1 MKRKLTL
8 LQRLIRA
15 VLIGIALGLLFLLLW
30 FVFDVFIAIAVL
42 INGAALAAA
51 TASVRAV
58 IPVVRLHRTGLRT
71 EGVMTGTTVSA
82 RQVSAV
88 IRYSVD
94 GKDHDCE
101 LGYNRMFWKEGR
113 TFTVLYDPECPERS
127 CIYKKSLYYGIEGA
141 AVFCVIAA
149 VALIATLLMFLT
161 SSYTFDPA
169 SMFDFA

>member
-1 MKRKLTL
+1 MKKDLTL
-8 LQRLIRA
+8 LQSLIRA
-15 VLIGIALGLLFLLLW
+15 VLIGLGLGLLFLLLW
-30 FVFDVFIAIAVL
+30 FVFDIFIAIAAL

-58 IPVVRLHRTGLRT
+58 IPVVKLHRTGLRT
-71 EGVMTGTTVSA
+71 EGVMTGTTAFA

-94 GKDHDCE
+94 GKEYDCE
-101 LGYNRMFWKEGR
+101 LYNRIFWKPGK
-113 TFTVLYDPECPERS
+113 TFTVLYAPEHPENS
-127 CIYKKSLYYGIEGA
+127 CIYKKSLYYGIQGA
-141 AVFCVIAA
+141 AVFCIISVA
-149 VALIATLLMFLT
+149 ALIATLLMFLT